1 MTNTLRQQLKADL
14 TAAMKTQ
21 NKPAVMALRAVLAE
35 IDHAEAVDEQR
46 PAWEPILNKSAEVPR
61 KVLTESDI
69 WHIFETEIAARQTA
83 VAEYD
88 QLGQTAEANQQ
99 RLELAVLTD
108 YLTRQDRDER

>member
-35 IDHAEAVDEQR
+35 IDHAEAVDDPTPMTTSQQVVNTV
-46 PAWEPILNKSAEVPR
+46 PAEVPR

-88 QLGQTAEANQQ
+88 QLGQTAEAHQQ
-99 RLELAVLTD
+99 RLELAVLTQ
-108 YLTRQDRDER
+108 YLSKK